1 MNARRFLQ
9 FLEDDLLP
17 IVEPFDGVNY
27 NSVILMGMYL
37 FVCLFLFLFFRI
49 LTCLYSGVLEVGL
62 SKQCTGTG
70 LYCHVRGV
78 HLACVLWF
86 SDNAAIHHVQE
97 VRDAIEQSGA
107 RLIFLP
113 PYSPDF
119 NPLEE
124 VFSKV
129 KSYIRKNDVVF
140 QACDIPEN
148 LIMEAFYQIT
158 GEDCYGYFEHAEY
171 V

>member
-1 MNARRFLQ
+1 MNARKFLQ

-78 HLACVLWF
+78 HC
-86 SDNAAIHHVQE
+86 
-97 VRDAIEQSGA
+97 
-107 RLIFLP
+107 FLVHCDLTAKTSATTWLV
-113 PYSPDF
+113 YYGF
-119 NPLEE
+119 QIMLQ
-124 VFSKV
+124 
-129 KSYIRKNDVVF
+129 YIRFKK
-140 QACDIPEN
+140 
-148 LIMEAFYQIT
+148 
-158 GEDCYGYFEHAEY
+158 YGTQ
-171 V
+171 